1 VQSLKKS
8 IMSTHKTAM
17 ILAAGKGT
25 RLEKL
30 TAKKPKALVEV
41 NGICLIDRVIKKLV
55 QAGFTHFVI
64 NVHHFANQLIEHL
77 KTADYQ
83 HLKIDIS
90 DESTKLLETGGGI
103 LKARHFFSD
112 SQYVLV
118 HNVDILTN
126 LDFETICSEFEKSAD
141 EAWLLTQ
148 NRISTRKLLFQKQ
161 QLIGWHHI
169 HKNVFK
175 WVNDSQPY
183 YTELAFSGIHLFK
196 PKLFEPFTVQHCS
209 VIDLYLELA
218 KSNQIKSK
226 EINPEFWFDIGKIN
240 EYEAIEHYFKQI
252 ENN

>member
-1 VQSLKKS
+1 
-8 IMSTHKTAM
+8 MSTHKTAL

-30 TAKKPKALVEV
+30 TAKKPKALVKV
-41 NGICLIDRVIKKLV
+41 NGICLIDRVIKKLE

-77 KTADYQ
+77 KSTDYQ

-90 DESTKLLETGGGI
+90 DESAELLETGGGI
-103 LKARHFFSD
+103 LKARHFFANSNC
-112 SQYVLV
+112 VLV
-118 HNVDILTN
+118 HNVDILTS
-126 LDFETICSEFEKSAD
+126 LDFKTICSEFEKSAD

-148 NRISTRKLLFQKQ
+148 NRVSSRKLLFQRQ

-169 HKNVFK
+169 NQEIFK
-175 WVNDSQPY
+175 WVNEPQ
-183 YTELAFSGIHLFK
+183 TQFNELAFSGVHLFK
-196 PKLFEPFTVQHCS
+196 SKLFESFKVQHCS

-218 KSNQIKSK
+218 QSNQIKSK
-226 EINPEFWFDIGKIN
+226 EINPEFWFDLGKIT
-240 EYEAIEHYFKQI
+240 EYEAIERYFKQT